1 MKSNTTPVTGKASGS
16 AFRARI
22 RFALISL
29 IVIAVYYWS
38 IQGIRFEGIQGTAG
52 TVSKSILQGFLH
64 PDWSF
69 VYIPEGED
77 LLRGLLDT
85 LVISILGTVV
95 AAVVCIPFA
104 FWASTN
110 MSRRLAVSGSGKIAL
125 SVIRVFPEIIV
136 AILFIKAV
144 GPGSFAGVLA
154 LGIHSVGMLGKLYS
168 ETIENIDRGP
178 QEALIASGA
187 NRLQVL
193 RYAVLPQVIPQ
204 FLSYSLYRFEINIRS
219 ATTLGLVG
227 AGGIGTP
234 LIFALQVRNW
244 NRVGIILLGI
254 IALVVLTDLVSGWL
268 RKRIT

>member
-1 MKSNTTPVTGKASGS
+1 MRLIPSKTSSSSSKHIALT
-16 AFRARI
+16 RI
-22 RFALISL
+22 RFGIIAIVVALI
-29 IVIAVYYWS
+29 YYWS
-38 IQGIRFEGIQGTAG
+38 IQGMHFEGLQSTAG
-52 TVSKSILQGFLH
+52 TVSRSILQGFLH

-69 VYIPEGED
+69 VYLAEGED

-85 LVISILGTVV
+85 LIISILGTVV
-95 AAVVCIPFA
+95 AAITCIPFA
-104 FWASTN
+104 FWASSN
-110 MSRRLAVSGSGKIAL
+110 MSRHLATSGSGKIIL
-125 SVIRVFPEIIV
+125 SIIRVFPEIIV

-154 LGIHSVGMLGKLYS
+154 LGIHSIGMLGKLYS
-168 ETIENIDRGP
+168 ETIESIDHGP
-178 QEALIASGA
+178 EEALIASGA

-254 IALVVLTDLVSGWL
+254 IFLVVMTDLISGWV
-268 RKRIT
+268 RKRII

>member
-1 MKSNTTPVTGKASGS
+1 MRDT
-16 AFRARI
+16 RALKPIRI
-22 RFALISL
+22 RIRLWLII
-29 IVIAVYYWS
+29 IVVLAVYYWAF
-38 IQGIRFEGIQGTAG
+38 QGMNFEGIQSTTK
-52 TVSKSILQGFLH
+52 TVILSIIDGFLH
-64 PDWSF
+64 PDWSY

-85 LVISILGTVV
+85 LIISILGTFVS
-95 AAVVCIPFA
+95 AILCIPFA

-110 MSRRLAVSGSGKIAL
+110 MSKRLAVSGSGKILL
-125 SVIRVFPEIIV
+125 SFIRVFPEIIV

-144 GPGSFAGVLA
+144 GPGAFAGVLA
-154 LGIHSVGMLGKLYS
+154 LGIHSIGMLAKLYS
-168 ETIENIDRGP
+168 ETIESIDRGP
-178 QEALIASGA
+178 QEALLACGA

-193 RYAVLPQVIPQ
+193 RYAVIPQVIPQ

-244 NRVGIILLGI
+244 NRVGVILLG
-254 IALVVLTDLVSGWL
+254 VVILITLTDIISGKM
-268 RKRIT
+268 RKRII

>member
-1 MKSNTTPVTGKASGS
+1 MRGTTSYKPMVS
-16 AFRARI
+16 RV
-22 RFALISL
+22 RFWAIA
-29 IVIAVYYWS
+29 IVVLAIYYWAF
-38 IQGIRFEGIQGTAG
+38 QGMHFEGIQAT
-52 TVSKSILQGFLH
+52 TKSVSLSILDGFLH
-64 PDWSF
+64 PDWAY

-85 LVISILGTVV
+85 LIISILGTFVS
-95 AAVVCIPFA
+95 AILCIPFA

-110 MSRRLAVSGSGKIAL
+110 MSKRIAVSGSGKAVL
-125 SVIRVFPEIIV
+125 SFIRVFPEIII

-144 GPGSFAGVLA
+144 GPGAFAGVLA
-154 LGIHSVGMLGKLYS
+154 LGIHSIGMLAKLYS
-168 ETIENIDRGP
+168 ETIESIDPGP

-204 FLSYSLYRFEINIRS
+204 FLSYTLYRFEINIRS

-244 NRVGIILLGI
+244 NRVGVILLGI
-254 IALVVLTDLVSGWL
+254 VILITLTDIISGKL
-268 RKRIT
+268 RKRII